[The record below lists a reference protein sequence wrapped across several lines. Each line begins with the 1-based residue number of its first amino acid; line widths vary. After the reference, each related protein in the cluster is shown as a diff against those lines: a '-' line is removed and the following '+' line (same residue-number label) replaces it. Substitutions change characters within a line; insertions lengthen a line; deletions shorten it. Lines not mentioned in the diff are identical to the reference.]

1 MMPAGTGNYGETR
14 HSIPQEAQQQVK
26 SAHACAIVLLCYRRL
41 RVEEL
46 RNLKDK
52 VAVVTG
58 GSSGIGRAIALE
70 LASCGC
76 RLAVVGTSRA
86 RIDDT
91 LALMPV
97 GVESRGYVCDVSDR
111 VAVVHLADAVE
122 KDFGEIHITVNNA
135 GITSSVP
142 FAEFDM
148 DLFDRIIQ
156 VNFFGV
162 VNCCHAFLPRLQAAG
177 VGHIVNMSSMLG
189 FVGVPN
195 QSAYVAT
202 KFAIRGFTESLW
214 AELYATDIAVT
225 GIYPGTIQSEI
236 LQRATFSDDLEKQ
249 AMMKMM
255 DRFGI
260 PASDVARKTVE
271 AIKRCSREV
280 IIGRDAKALIG
291 LNRLHPGL
299 CHRLTASGTQKAKE
313 KIHSG
318 EW

>member
-1 MMPAGTGNYGETR
+1 M
-14 HSIPQEAQQQVK
+14 HSF
-26 SAHACAIVLLCYRRL
+26 
-41 RVEEL
+41 
-46 RNLKDK
+46 KDK

-58 GSSGIGRAIALE
+58 GSSGIGQAIAVE
-70 LASCGC
+70 LAHCGAK
-76 RLAVVGTSRA
+76 LAVVGTSRP
-86 RIDDT
+86 RIDAT
-91 LALMPV
+91 LALLPT
-97 GVESRGYVCDVSDR
+97 GLDCRGYVCDVSDR
-111 VAVVHLADAVE
+111 AAVVRLAAAVE
-122 KDFGEIHITVNNA
+122 QDFGEIHIVVNNA
-135 GITSSVP
+135 GITSSAP

-148 DLFDRIIQ
+148 HLFDRIIH

-162 VNCCHAFLPRLQAAG
+162 VNCCHAFLPLLQARG
-177 VGHIVNMSSMLG
+177 YGHIVNMSSMLG

-214 AELYATDIAVT
+214 AELDDTAIAVT

-236 LQRATFSDDLEKQ
+236 LQRANFSDDREKE

-260 PASDVARKTVE
+260 PASDVAKKTVD
-271 AIKRCSREV
+271 AIKRRRREV
-280 IIGRDAKALIG
+280 IIGRDAKALVG

-299 CHRLTASGTQKAKE
+299 CHRLIASGTASAKE

-318 EW
+318 QW